1 MTSEQVWGEH
11 AAKIYE
17 FFCGSVTQINASV
30 HETDLLPTRP
40 RKCHARGFVSLYCKL
55 IKINGEMVDFD
66 IVLLVGP
73 LCANCCAGG
82 GNLFLPL

>member
-40 RKCHARGFVSLYCKL
+40 ASAMPEGLYHCTVS
-55 IKINGEMVDFD
+55 
-66 IVLLVGP
+66 
-73 LCANCCAGG
+73 
-82 GNLFLPL
+82 